1 MTMNIT
7 QTTATTAQFKTLL
20 ELPVTGLIQLV
31 NQAYETEAIAYWVAY
46 ARDAERGEP
55 DEDGYPNCYQ
65 FNLEAEDD
73 EETYH
78 VDVNTIRNGIQLLL
92 TGKAEMMQGRK
103 YVLQAL
109 IEQDLGYID
118 SDVLDMIVQ
127 AGLFG
132 ELVYG

>member
-1 MTMNIT
+1 MNIT
-7 QTTATTAQFKTLL
+7 QTTATTAQFRTLL
-20 ELPVTGLIQLV
+20 ELPVTDLIELV
-31 NQAYETEAIAYWVAY
+31 NQAYETGAINYWVDDVKESRRAPEGKFDHNY
-46 ARDAERGEP
+46 
-55 DEDGYPNCYQ
+55 CYQ
-65 FNLEAEDD
+65 FTFITDGKEFTIN
-73 EETYH
+73 
-78 VDVNTIRNGIQLLL
+78 VDTIRDGIQLLL

-109 IEQDLGYID
+109 IEQDLAYID

>member
-1 MTMNIT
+1 MNIT
-7 QTTATTAQFKTLL
+7 QTTATTAQFRALL
-20 ELPVTGLIQLV
+20 ELPVSDLIQLV
-31 NQAYETEAIAYWVAY
+31 NQALETPAIAYWVDG
-46 ARDAERGEP
+46 ARNIKRGP
-55 DEDGYPNCYQ
+55 KDEFGHPNCYE
-65 FNLEAEDD
+65 FNLEADGQI
-73 EETYH
+73 YQ
-78 VDVNTIRNGIQLLL
+78 VNVNTIRDGIQLLL

-103 YVLQAL
+103 YVLKAL

>member
-1 MTMNIT
+1 MNIT
-7 QTTATTAQFKTLL
+7 QTTAKTAQFRALL
-20 ELPVTGLIQLV
+20 ELPVTDLIELV
-31 NQAYETEAIAYWVAY
+31 NQAYETGAINYWVDDVKESHRAPEGKFDHNY
-46 ARDAERGEP
+46 
-55 DEDGYPNCYQ
+55 CYQ
-65 FNLEAEDD
+65 FTFITDGKEFTIN
-73 EETYH
+73 
-78 VDVNTIRNGIQLLL
+78 VDTIRDGIQLLL

-109 IEQDLGYID
+109 IEQDLDYID

>member
-1 MTMNIT
+1 MNIT
-7 QTTATTAQFKTLL
+7 QTTATTAQFRTLL
-20 ELPVTGLIQLV
+20 ELPVTDLIELV
-31 NQAYETEAIAYWVAY
+31 NQAYETGAINYWVDDVKESRRAPKGELDYAY
-46 ARDAERGEP
+46 
-55 DEDGYPNCYQ
+55 CYQ
-65 FNLEAEDD
+65 FTFTTDD
-73 EETYH
+73 KEFTIN
-78 VDVNTIRNGIQLLL
+78 VDTIRDGIQLLL

>member
-1 MTMNIT
+1 MNIT
-7 QTTATTAQFKTLL
+7 QTTATTAQFRTLL
-20 ELPVTGLIQLV
+20 ELPVTDLIELV
-31 NQAYETEAIAYWVAY
+31 NQAYETGAINYWVDDVKESHRAPEGKFDY
-46 ARDAERGEP
+46 N
-55 DEDGYPNCYQ
+55 YCYQ
-65 FNLEAEDD
+65 FTFIADD
-73 EETYH
+73 KEFTIN
-78 VDVNTIRNGIQLLL
+78 VDTIRDGIQLLL

-109 IEQDLGYID
+109 IEKDLGYID

>member
-1 MTMNIT
+1 MNIT
-7 QTTATTAQFKTLL
+7 QTTATTAQFRTLL
-20 ELPVTGLIQLV
+20 ELPVTDLIELV
-31 NQAYETEAIAYWVAY
+31 NQAYETGAINYWVDDVKESRRAPEGKFDY
-46 ARDAERGEP
+46 N
-55 DEDGYPNCYQ
+55 YCYQ
-65 FNLEAEDD
+65 FTFTTDD
-73 EETYH
+73 KEFTIN
-78 VDVNTIRNGIQLLL
+78 VDTIRDGIQLLL

>member
-1 MTMNIT
+1 MNIT
-7 QTTATTAQFKTLL
+7 QTTVKTAQFRALL
-20 ELPVTGLIQLV
+20 ELPVTDLIQLV
-31 NQAYETEAIAYWVAY
+31 NQAYETEAIAYWVEGV
-46 ARDAERGEP
+46 RNMKRGEK
-55 DEDGYPNCYQ
+55 DEDGYPNCYE
-65 FNLEAEDD
+65 FNLEADGQI
-73 EETYH
+73 YH
-78 VDVNTIRNGIQLLL
+78 VDVNAIRDGIQLLL

>member
-1 MTMNIT
+1 MNIT
-7 QTTATTAQFKTLL
+7 QTTATTAQFRTLL
-20 ELPVTGLIQLV
+20 ELPVTDLIELV
-31 NQAYETEAIAYWVAY
+31 NQAYETGAINYWVDDVKESRRAPK
-46 ARDAERGEP
+46 GEL
-55 DEDGYPNCYQ
+55 DYTYCYQ
-65 FNLEAEDD
+65 FTFTTDD
-73 EETYH
+73 KEFTIN
-78 VDVNTIRNGIQLLL
+78 VDTIRDGIQLLL

>member
-1 MTMNIT
+1 MNIT
-7 QTTATTAQFKTLL
+7 QTTATTAQFRALL
-20 ELPVTGLIQLV
+20 ELPVSDLIQLV
-31 NQAYETEAIAYWVAY
+31 NQALETPAIAYWVDG
-46 ARDAERGEP
+46 ARNIKRGP
-55 DEDGYPNCYQ
+55 KDEFGHPNCHE
-65 FNLEAEDD
+65 FNLEADGQI
-73 EETYH
+73 YQ
-78 VDVNTIRNGIQLLL
+78 VNVNTIRDGIQLLL

-103 YVLQAL
+103 YVLKAL